1 MLFLRGLLREL
12 TLPRVDTAPKRRVA
26 ILSPCEAEMSI
37 FKRSKRVIPFA
48 VALPL
53 FVGCAGPAEDEVVVS
68 SEMTADDM
76 AMAGMSSLT
85 AISSG
90 FMLPP
95 SGITGTPADNVTD
108 PTLRML
114 PNPNPTVITH
124 WGKLPDGREWGST
137 AGADIG
143 PDGHVWAYDRCGS
156 GSAGGPGISC
166 DNNPVDP
173 IVKYDRNTGELLAS
187 FGAGLFVTPH
197 GIHVD
202 DDGNVWVTD
211 FAGNEAGTKGHQVI
225 KFSPQGEVLM
235 RLGEAGVPGSGPGQ
249 LNQPNDVITAPNGD
263 IFVADGHSGQSQD
276 PPPGSTGR
284 ILKYA
289 PDGRFI
295 KEWGEIGIGPGEFR
309 TPHALEF
316 DSRGRLFVADRG
328 NHRIQIFDQDGNY
341 LDSYYQFSR
350 ISGLFITDDDML
362 YAIDSETRDTNHPGW
377 STGIRIGSAHADVVT
392 AFIPGHAYQDRPWN
406 TAGEGVAVDGDGN
419 VYAAEGPGSR
429 PAVDGGLTKYVR
441 Q

>member
-1 MLFLRGLLREL
+1 
-12 TLPRVDTAPKRRVA
+12 
-26 ILSPCEAEMSI
+26 MS
-37 FKRSKRVIPFA
+37 FSDSSTRVIPFA
-48 VALPL
+48 VALTL
-53 FVGCAGPAEDEVVVS
+53 LAGCG
-68 SEMTADDM
+68 EMADDEM
-76 AMAGMSSLT
+76 AMAASADMPSFT

-95 SGITGTPADNVTD
+95 PGITGTPAANVTD
-108 PTLRML
+108 PALRNL

-124 WGKLPDGREWGST
+124 WAKLPDGREWGST

-143 PDGHVWAYDRCGS
+143 PDGHVWAYDRCG
-156 GSAGGPGISC
+156 GGLDGGC
-166 DNNPVDP
+166 DTNLVDP
-173 IVKYDRNTGELLAS
+173 IVKYHKDTGELLAA

-211 FAGNEAGTKGHQVI
+211 FAGNAAGTKGHQVI
-225 KFSPQGEVLM
+225 KFSPEGEELM

-249 LNQPNDVITAPNGD
+249 LNQPNDVITTPEGI
-263 IFVADGHSGQSQD
+263 IFVADGHSGQSRN
-276 PPPGSTGR
+276 PAEGSTGR
-284 ILKYA
+284 ILKYTA
-289 PDGRFI
+289 DGEFI
-295 KEWGEIGIGPGEFR
+295 MEWGEIGIGPGEFR
-309 TPHALEF
+309 TPHALELE
-316 DSRGRLFVADRG
+316 SQGRLFVADRG

-362 YAIDSETRDTNHPGW
+362 YAIDSETSGGNHPGW
-377 STGIRIGSAHADVVT
+377 VTGIRIGSAHADVVT
-392 AFIPGHAYQDRPWN
+392 AFIPGHATSDERPWN
-406 TAGEGVAVDGDGN
+406 TAGEGVAVDADGN
-419 VYAAEGPGSR
+419 VYGAEGPGSR

>member
-1 MLFLRGLLREL
+1 MS
-12 TLPRVDTAPKRRVA
+12 
-26 ILSPCEAEMSI
+26 LSERA
-37 FKRSKRVIPFA
+37 KRVIPFGI
-48 VALPL
+48 VLTL

-68 SEMTADDM
+68 SEMTAAAD
-76 AMAGMSSLT
+76 APA
-85 AISSG
+85 

-95 SGITGTPADNVTD
+95 RGTTNTPADMVTD
-108 PTLRML
+108 PALNNL

-124 WGKLPDGREWGST
+124 WARLPDGREWGST

-143 PDGHVWAYDRCGS
+143 PDGHVWAYDRCG
-156 GSAGGPGISC
+156 GGLDGGC
-166 DNNPVDP
+166 DTNLVDP
-173 IVKYDRNTGELLAS
+173 IVKYHKDTGELLAS

-211 FAGNEAGTKGHQVI
+211 FAGNAEGTKGHQVI
-225 KFSPQGEVLM
+225 KFSPEGEILM
-235 RLGEAGVPGSGPGQ
+235 RLGVAGVPGDDSEHF
-249 LNQPNDVITAPNGD
+249 NQPCDVITAPNGD
-263 IFVADGHSGQSQD
+263 IFVADGHSGQGRN
-276 PPPGSTGR
+276 PAEGSTGR
-284 ILKYA
+284 IMKFSA
-289 PDGRFI
+289 DGEFI
-295 KEWGEIGIGPGEFR
+295 MEWGEIGIGPGEFR

-316 DSRGRLFVADRG
+316 DSQGRLFVADRG

-362 YAIDSETRDTNHPGW
+362 YAIDSETSGGNHPGW

-392 AFIPGHAYQDRPWN
+392 AFIPGHAYQERPWN
-406 TAGEGVAVDGDGN
+406 TAGEGVAVDADGN
-419 VYAAEGPGSR
+419 VYGAEGPGSR

>member
-1 MLFLRGLLREL
+1 
-12 TLPRVDTAPKRRVA
+12 
-26 ILSPCEAEMSI
+26 MSI
-37 FKRSKRVIPFA
+37 FKRSRRVIPFA
-48 VALPL
+48 FALPL
-53 FVGCAGPAEDEVVVS
+53 LVGCAGPAGDEVVVS
-68 SEMTADDM
+68 SEMTADNM
-76 AMAGMSSLT
+76 AMADMPSPT

-95 SGITGTPADNVTD
+95 SGTTGTPADDITD
-108 PTLRML
+108 PALRML

-124 WGKLPDGREWGST
+124 WAKLPDGREWGST

-156 GSAGGPGISC
+156 GSAGGPGINC

-173 IVKYDRNTGELLAS
+173 IVKYHKDTGELLAA

-225 KFSPQGEVLM
+225 KFSPEGEVLM

-249 LNQPNDVITAPNGD
+249 LNQPNDVITTPEGI
-263 IFVADGHSGQSQD
+263 IFVADGHNGQGAN
-276 PPPGSTGR
+276 PAPGSTGR
-284 ILKYA
+284 ILKYTA
-289 PDGRFI
+289 DGEFI
-295 KEWGEIGIGPGEFR
+295 MEWGEIGIGPGEFR
-309 TPHALEF
+309 TPHALEL
-316 DSRGRLFVADRG
+316 DSRGLLFVADRG

-350 ISGLFITDDDML
+350 ISGLFMTEDDML
-362 YAIDSETRDTNHPGW
+362 YAIDSETGGTNHPGW
-377 STGIRIGSAHADVVT
+377 STGIRIGSAGADVVT

-406 TAGEGVAVDGDGN
+406 TAGEGVAVDADGN
-419 VYAAEGPGSR
+419 VYGAEGPGSR

-441 Q
+441 R